1 MPQYMATANSVSS
14 AGGPLTLLFI
24 SLVLTVIGVVV
35 AFDVGG
41 LSSRSYENN
50 RGTSPWGRKHKT
62 AATNVQPYVVL
73 GWLFLIP
80 GVALLLL
87 SIVALL

>member
-1 MPQYMATANSVSS
+1 VPQYMATANSVPS

-24 SLVLTVIGVVV
+24 SLVLTVIGVAV

-41 LSSRSYENN
+41 VASKNYENN
-50 RGTSPWGRKHKT
+50 RGASPWGRKHNT
-62 AATNVQPYVVL
+62 VATNVKPYAVF

>member
-1 MPQYMATANSVSS
+1 VPEYMATANSASS

-24 SLVLTVIGVVV
+24 SLVLTLIGVVV
-35 AFDVGG
+35 VFDIGG
-41 LSSRSYENN
+41 FASKSYESN
-50 RGTSPWGRKHKT
+50 RGTSPWGRRRKIVDTSVK
-62 AATNVQPYVVL
+62 PYVVF

-87 SIVALL
+87 SIVALS